1 MEQFIGIQIQISIVK
16 ILRYNMYLT
25 NEARHDTIASIITIK
40 YQKPKQC

>member
-25 NEARHDTIASIITIK
+25 NETRHDTIASIITKK
-40 YQKPKQC
+40 YQKPK